1 MHSRSDAVGMLFAGC
16 SQQAAATDDLIHA
29 LSESHS
35 AIASS
40 LLAIQLY
47 EQQRSTRAATE
58 TLLGDMAGQIAD
70 AQRAL
75 EPITIDSPQLQS
87 DRNAVSDAI
96 HAGAT
101 SLLSSRDELERS
113 GAVDS
118 TAGSV
123 PASGGALGTI
133 GLPNASVPITP
144 SCSPWFSRTL
154 PTVSRARL
162 SRSIGGRKDPR
173 RRGWLATPSLTRWCP
188 ASSVR

>member
-1 MHSRSDAVGMLFAGC
+1 VRILRCTVGLTLSVCLFAGC

-40 LLAIQLY
+40 LLGIQLY

-70 AQRAL
+70 AERAL

-118 TAGSV
+118 TAGLESAGSQV
-123 PASGGALGTI
+123 DSL
-133 GLPNASVPITP
+133 LSELR
-144 SCSPWFSRTL
+144 SSR
-154 PTVSRARL
+154 
-162 SRSIGGRKDPR
+162 
-173 RRGWLATPSLTRWCP
+173 
-188 ASSVR
+188 